1 MFRVD
6 GEPGARV
13 TRRLERFVLG
23 LVMAVAAFVLDRRL
37 RRAQHTDVSDE

>member
-1 MFRVD
+1 M
-6 GEPGARV
+6 

-37 RRAQHTDVSDE
+37 RRARHTDVSDE